1 MTNELQIFDNTE
13 FGEIRTMI
21 INEEPW
27 FVGKDVCDAL
37 KYSNSRKALA
47 AHVHEDD
54 KGVTKRYTLGGTQ
67 QMTIINESGLYA
79 LIFGSKLPS
88 AVKFKRWVTSEV
100 LPTLRRTGQFS
111 MKSPS
116 REECLHAAEIV
127 AKCPNKRLP
136 VVLKLLGKAG
146 FDFDTTTEAPLPS
159 EPDTELINLMNKF
172 TLVQLTEILGLPRTS
187 LYYYRTGQ
195 VQPPMNRKRFIIN
208 TLKQR
213 M

>member
-116 REECLHAAEIV
+116 RGECLHAAEIV